1 MPKAFCKSFSIST
14 WLLRRTLQTKF
25 QMTLLVVA
33 WVPIVY
39 THKHMNKFLLIY
51 MKEGKVQE
59 SNFYHDCCCN
69 VPPMA
74 STHPH
79 QFDYYCYVL
88 LESLNII
95 IVVEICWKLNSHQL
109 VVALRRNCPWSPT
122 YKMSSRKNGKASVV
136 NGTGALTMDWKNN
149 CTEELNSIAMKS
161 SRHETLQPPLQAKAN
176 LRTKLTCCKHTDM
189 ECWRELT
196 EQMTMGSTRKAHF
209 VSEEGEAQTTTS

>member
-1 MPKAFCKSFSIST
+1 MTAPKNPSNK
-14 WLLRRTLQTKF
+14 
-25 QMTLLVVA
+25 
-33 WVPIVY
+33 VPDDIACCGLGSNCVH

-69 VPPMA
+69 APPMA

-79 QFDYYCYVL
+79 QFDYFCYVL

-95 IVVEICWKLNSHQL
+95 VVVEICWKLNTHQL

-136 NGTGALTMDWKNN
+136 NGTGASTKWRYLCAPNIGWYQWTQ
-149 CTEELNSIAMKS
+149 IIG
-161 SRHETLQPPLQAKAN
+161 
-176 LRTKLTCCKHTDM
+176 LRFIP
-189 ECWRELT
+189 
-196 EQMTMGSTRKAHF
+196 F
-209 VSEEGEAQTTTS
+209 VILVNDLSV